1 MNYKIW
7 DENYDI
13 NGYELNILEHS
24 LLPEYHW
31 QESRLAPDDCDVR
44 SYERLAKIRDNLD
57 DFFSID
63 KNNLVIC
70 GENLGCGKTS
80 WAVKLML
87 TYIEYNAH
95 RLAGYSKEEIDKNFD
110 IALFISTVPFLV
122 DIKQFSDNKEAQK
135 IYQRAKNCELVI
147 FDDIAAVNMSN
158 YDYNILYALIET
170 RVLAHYPSIFTT
182 NCTSEEEMKK
192 TLGPRLADRIWNTST
207 VIELKGKGFRGS
219 K

>member
-1 MNYKIW
+1 MNYTVW
-7 DENYDI
+7 DENYRI
-13 NGYELNILEHS
+13 NGYEENILEHS
-24 LLPEYHW
+24 LLPEYQW
-31 QESRLAPDDCDVR
+31 EESRLAPDDCDAN

-87 TYIEYNAH
+87 TYIEQNAH
-95 RLAGYSKEEIDKNFD
+95 RLAAYSKEEIEKYFN

-135 IYQRAKNCELVI
+135 IYQRAKTCELVI

-158 YDYNILYALIET
+158 YDYNILYAIIET

-182 NCTSEEEMKK
+182 NCVSEAEMSKV
-192 TLGPRLADRIWNTST
+192 LGPRLADRIWNTST